1 MFLRLFA
8 LWYYQHYYFLVSA
21 YNLID
26 LIFQY
31 SDSSPYPLLLAE
43 LCAPKN
49 SWASQV
55 AQW

>member
-8 LWYYQHYYFLVSA
+8 YWHYQHYYFLVSV
-21 YNLID
+21 YNLTD
-26 LIFQY
+26 SVFQF

-49 SWASQV
+49 S
-55 AQW
+55 